1 MGADLMS
8 IWKMGLEAVLLE
20 NAMPLFCVLASLG
33 MGCMVQ
39 AGAPADSL
47 RYAASLPPLGTGI
60 ILAVLTAVVLFGG
73 AKRIG
78 WTASVLVPVSAG
90 LYLLAGG
97 IAVFSFYDQIPE
109 VLGKNCGRGIWTG
122 R

>member
-1 MGADLMS
+1 
-8 IWKMGLEAVLLE
+8 
-20 NAMPLFCVLASLG
+20 
-33 MGCMVQ
+33 MVQ
-39 AGAPADSL
+39 AGALADSL
-47 RYAASLPPLGTGI
+47 RYATSLPPLGTGI

-109 VLGKNCGRGIWTG
+109 VLMKIVGGAFGLADNAGQTDGSSILNFSGIFY
-122 R
+122 

>member
-1 MGADLMS
+1 
-8 IWKMGLEAVLLE
+8 
-20 NAMPLFCVLASLG
+20 
-33 MGCMVQ
+33 
-39 AGAPADSL
+39 
-47 RYAASLPPLGTGI
+47 
-60 ILAVLTAVVLFGG
+60 LTAVVLFGG

-109 VLGKNCGRGIWTG
+109 ILGNIVGGAFGLADNAGQTDGSSILNFSGISGGMTGYGMAAAIRSGVSRGVFSNEAAWG
-122 R
+122 VWRCCMG